1 MLETKFV
8 TGTWLVSETTH
19 LYDLTIEPGAVLEAP
34 QGKFIAMTVDGIG
47 QDPKPG
53 RYHGDIVLTVA
64 ETYHMAPHALMKL
77 NNISREFTDAV
88 VIDSGKVLE
97 EKSVPALLQ
106 KGTVTGEVAEGLYI
120 ASSAESF
127 NGILVTG
134 DQPYL
139 VKNCRMEL
147 DGFGANDFMGVGA
160 AVAAIDTADVTIDG
174 CDFTVNGVTR
184 CAVHVGGDSHVTVK
198 NSRIQNTSPDSD
210 WLGDFSWACGFLGTN
225 RLCQLCDNGSVVYDN
240 CDLISNGWG
249 VLSIDGTDKYNEM
262 IVKNSRLTLSGPRS
276 HGYGA
281 FCIGGNHVRF
291 EGCQVN
297 VTGYPLMLRGMQ
309 DKGRAEIVDSEIR
322 GRRFGLLAMGDTH
335 SVLTIAGSDFETDKS
350 SMVFK
355 GSATTVNITETSMR
369 PGNGVLL
376 QLMDNDESG
385 MTGQDFK
392 IPVGEVDQPIPDRDL
407 SLVGEDDISMTLT
420 GCRLTGDFYNSTTN
434 IQANKRSTQGGFGKF
449 HDTLIGTGQ
458 GHNEPTKEGKPME
471 MPPMPDGAIPDGPF
485 PGGPAGDAP
494 GPLPGMKD
502 LDTPKNLGLY
512 LVDTT
517 ITGVIS
523 SATQKYR
530 DGLTLIDESNRREM
544 SNITQTAAPTVNNGV
559 VVTLD
564 RTSCWTVTGTSYLTS
579 LTLAPG
585 AAVKAPDGKALKV
598 TVDGDEVSLMPG
610 QYRGKIVLQLV

>member
-1 MLETKFV
+1 MLETKTV
-8 TGTWLVSETTH
+8 TGTWLVEETTH
-19 LYDLTIEPGAVLEAP
+19 LYDLTIAEGAALKAP
-34 QGKFIAMTVDGIG
+34 EGKFIAMTVDGIG
-47 QDPKPG
+47 CDPKPG
-53 RYHGDIVLTVA
+53 RYHGDIILTVA
-64 ETYHMAPHALMKL
+64 ETYHMAPHALMRL

-88 VIDSGKVLE
+88 VIESGKVIA
-97 EKSVPALLQ
+97 EKGVPALIQ
-106 KGTVTGEVAEGLYI
+106 EGTVTGEKAEGVYI
-120 ASSAESF
+120 SSTAESF

-139 VKNCRMEL
+139 VKDCKMEL
-147 DGFGANDFMGVGA
+147 DGFGANDFMGVGS

-225 RLCQLCDNGSVVYDN
+225 RLCQLCDNGTVVYDN

-249 VLSIDGTDKYNEM
+249 ILSIDGTDKYNDM
-262 IVKNSRLTLSGPRS
+262 LVKNSRLTLSGPRS

-291 EGCQVN
+291 EGCDVN
-297 VTGYPLMLRGMQ
+297 VTGYPLMLRGMM
-309 DKGRAEIVDSEIR
+309 DKGRAEIVDSKIR

-335 SVLTIAGSDFETDKS
+335 SVLTLAGSDFETDKS
-350 SMVFK
+350 TMVFK
-355 GSATTVNITETSMR
+355 GSATTVNITETAMR
-369 PGNGVLL
+369 PGNGVIL

-392 IPVGEVDQPIPDRDL
+392 IPVGEADKAIEGRDL
-407 SLVGEDDISMTLT
+407 TTAGEDDINMTLT
-420 GCRLTGDFYNSTTN
+420 ACRLTGDFFNSTTN

-458 GHNEPTKEGKPME
+458 GHNEPTKDGKI
-471 MPPMPDGAIPDGPF
+471 ADGP
-485 PGGPAGDAP
+485 DAP
-494 GPLPGMKD
+494 KPDEDKPKMVMKD
-502 LDTPKNLGLY
+502 LDTPKNLGLT

-523 SATQKYR
+523 SATQHYR
-530 DGLTLIDESNRREM
+530 EGLTLIDESNRREM
-544 SNITQTAAPTVNNGV
+544 SNITQKAAPTVNNGV
-559 VVTLD
+559 IVSLD
-564 RTSCWTVTGTSYLTS
+564 RTSRWTVTGTSYITALE
-579 LTLAPG
+579 LAPG
-585 AAVKAPDGKALKV
+585 AVVDAPEGKTLKATLDGKAIDLA
-598 TVDGDEVSLMPG
+598 PG
-610 QYRGKIVLQLV
+610 RFAGKLVLTAE

>member
-1 MLETKFV
+1 MLETKTV
-8 TGTWLVSETTH
+8 TGTWLVEETTH
-19 LYDLTIEPGAVLEAP
+19 LYDLTIAEGAALKAP
-34 QGKFIAMTVDGIG
+34 EGKFIAMTVDGIG
-47 QDPKPG
+47 CDPKPG
-53 RYHGDIVLTVA
+53 RYHGDIILTVA
-64 ETYHMAPHALMKL
+64 ETYHMAPHALMRL

-88 VIDSGKVLE
+88 VIESGKVIA
-97 EKSVPALLQ
+97 EKGVPALIQ
-106 KGTVTGEVAEGLYI
+106 EGTVTGEKAEGVYI
-120 ASSAESF
+120 SSTAESF

-139 VKNCRMEL
+139 VKDCKMEL
-147 DGFGANDFMGVGA
+147 DGFGANDFMGVGS

-225 RLCQLCDNGSVVYDN
+225 RLCQLCDNGTVVYDN

-249 VLSIDGTDKYNEM
+249 ILSIDGTDKYNDM
-262 IVKNSRLTLSGPRS
+262 LVKNSRLTLSGPRS

-291 EGCQVN
+291 EGCDVN
-297 VTGYPLMLRGMQ
+297 VTGYPLMLRGMM
-309 DKGRAEIVDSEIR
+309 DKGRAEIVDSKIR

-335 SVLTIAGSDFETDKS
+335 SVLTLAGSDFETGKS
-350 SMVFK
+350 TMVFK
-355 GSATTVNITETSMR
+355 GSATTVNITETAMR
-369 PGNGVLL
+369 PGNGVIL

-392 IPVGEVDQPIPDRDL
+392 IPVGEADKAIEGRDL
-407 SLVGEDDISMTLT
+407 TTAGEDDINMTLT
-420 GCRLTGDFYNSTTN
+420 ACRLTGDFFNSTTN

-458 GHNEPTKEGKPME
+458 GHNEPTKDGKI
-471 MPPMPDGAIPDGPF
+471 ADGP
-485 PGGPAGDAP
+485 DAP
-494 GPLPGMKD
+494 KPDKDKPKMVMKD
-502 LDTPKNLGLY
+502 LDTPKNLGLT

-523 SATQKYR
+523 SATQHYR
-530 DGLTLIDESNRREM
+530 EGLTLIDESNRREM
-544 SNITQTAAPTVNNGV
+544 SNITQKAAPTVNNGV
-559 VVTLD
+559 IVSLD
-564 RTSCWTVTGTSYLTS
+564 RTSRWTVTGTSYITALE
-579 LTLAPG
+579 LAPG
-585 AAVKAPDGKALKV
+585 AVVDAPEGKTLKATLDGKAIDLA
-598 TVDGDEVSLMPG
+598 PG
-610 QYRGKIVLQLV
+610 RFAGKLVLTAE

>member
-1 MLETKFV
+1 MLETKTV
-8 TGTWLVSETTH
+8 TGTWLVEETTH
-19 LYDLTIEPGAVLEAP
+19 LYDLTIAEGAALKAP
-34 QGKFIAMTVDGIG
+34 EGKFIAMTVDGIG
-47 QDPKPG
+47 CDPKPG
-53 RYHGDIVLTVA
+53 RYHGDIILTVA
-64 ETYHMAPHALMKL
+64 ETYHMAPHALMRL

-88 VIDSGKVLE
+88 VIESGKVIA
-97 EKSVPALLQ
+97 EKGVPALIQ
-106 KGTVTGEVAEGLYI
+106 EGTVTGEKAEGVYI
-120 ASSAESF
+120 SSTAESF

-139 VKNCRMEL
+139 VKDCKMEL
-147 DGFGANDFMGVGA
+147 DGFGANDFMGVGS

-225 RLCQLCDNGSVVYDN
+225 RLCQLCDNGTVVYDN

-249 VLSIDGTDKYNEM
+249 ILSIDGTDKYNDM
-262 IVKNSRLTLSGPRS
+262 LVKNSRLTLSGPRS

-291 EGCQVN
+291 EGCDVN
-297 VTGYPLMLRGMQ
+297 VTGYPLMLRGMM
-309 DKGRAEIVDSEIR
+309 DKGRAEIVDSKIR

-335 SVLTIAGSDFETDKS
+335 SVLTLAGSDFETDKS
-350 SMVFK
+350 TMVFK
-355 GSATTVNITETSMR
+355 GSATTVNITETAMR
-369 PGNGVLL
+369 PGNGVIL

-392 IPVGEVDQPIPDRDL
+392 IPVGEADKAIEGRDL
-407 SLVGEDDISMTLT
+407 TTAGEDDINMTLT
-420 GCRLTGDFYNSTTN
+420 ACRLTGDFFNSTTN

-458 GHNEPTKEGKPME
+458 GHNEPTKDGKI
-471 MPPMPDGAIPDGPF
+471 ADGP
-485 PGGPAGDAP
+485 DAP
-494 GPLPGMKD
+494 KPDEDKPKMVMKD
-502 LDTPKNLGLY
+502 LDTPKNLGLT

-523 SATQKYR
+523 SATQHYR
-530 DGLTLIDESNRREM
+530 EGLTLIDESNRREM
-544 SNITQTAAPTVNNGV
+544 SNITQKAAPTVNNGV
-559 VVTLD
+559 IVSLD
-564 RTSCWTVTGTSYLTS
+564 RTSRWIVTGTSYITALE
-579 LTLAPG
+579 LAPG
-585 AAVKAPDGKALKV
+585 AVVDAPEGKTLKVTLDGKAIDLA
-598 TVDGDEVSLMPG
+598 PG
-610 QYRGKIVLQLV
+610 RFSGKLVLTAE

>member
-1 MLETKFV
+1 MLETKTV
-8 TGTWLVSETTH
+8 TGTWLVDETTH
-19 LYDLTIEPGAVLEAP
+19 LYDLTIAEGAALKAP
-34 QGKFIAMTVDGIG
+34 EGKFIAMTVDGIG
-47 QDPKPG
+47 CDPKPG
-53 RYHGDIVLTVA
+53 RYHGDIILTVA
-64 ETYHMAPHALMKL
+64 ETYHMAPHALMRL

-88 VIDSGKVLE
+88 VIESGKVIA
-97 EKSVPALLQ
+97 EKGVPALIQ
-106 KGTVTGEVAEGLYI
+106 EGTVTGEKAEGVYL
-120 ASSAESF
+120 SSTAESF

-139 VKNCRMEL
+139 VKDCKMEL
-147 DGFGANDFMGVGA
+147 DGFGANDFMGVGS

-225 RLCQLCDNGSVVYDN
+225 RLCQLCDNGTVVYDN

-249 VLSIDGTDKYNEM
+249 ILSIDGTDKYNDM
-262 IVKNSRLTLSGPRS
+262 LVKNSRLTLSGPRS

-291 EGCQVN
+291 EGCDVN
-297 VTGYPLMLRGMQ
+297 VTGYPLMLRGMM
-309 DKGRAEIVDSEIR
+309 DKGRAEIVDSKIR

-335 SVLTIAGSDFETDKS
+335 SVLTLAGSDFETDKS
-350 SMVFK
+350 TMVFK
-355 GSATTVNITETSMR
+355 GSATTVNITETAMR
-369 PGNGVLL
+369 PGNGVIL

-392 IPVGEVDQPIPDRDL
+392 IPVGEADKAIEGRDL
-407 SLVGEDDISMTLT
+407 TTAGEDDINMTLT
-420 GCRLTGDFYNSTTN
+420 ACRLTGDFFNSTTN

-458 GHNEPTKEGKPME
+458 GHNEPTKDGKI
-471 MPPMPDGAIPDGPF
+471 ADGP
-485 PGGPAGDAP
+485 DAP
-494 GPLPGMKD
+494 KPDEDKPKMVMKD
-502 LDTPKNLGLY
+502 LDTPKNLGLT

-523 SATQKYR
+523 SATQHYR
-530 DGLTLIDESNRREM
+530 EGLTLIDESNRREM
-544 SNITQTAAPTVNNGV
+544 SNITQKAAPTVNNGV
-559 VVTLD
+559 IVSLD
-564 RTSCWTVTGTSYLTS
+564 RTSRWTVTGTSYITALE
-579 LTLAPG
+579 LAPG
-585 AAVKAPDGKALKV
+585 AVVDAPEGKTLKVTLDGKAIDLA
-598 TVDGDEVSLMPG
+598 PG
-610 QYRGKIVLQLV
+610 RFAGKLVLTAE

>member
-1 MLETKFV
+1 MLETKTV
-8 TGTWLVSETTH
+8 TGTWLVEETTH
-19 LYDLTIEPGAVLEAP
+19 LYDLTIAEGAALKAP
-34 QGKFIAMTVDGIG
+34 EGKFIAMTVDGIG
-47 QDPKPG
+47 CDPKPG
-53 RYHGDIVLTVA
+53 RYHGDIILTVA
-64 ETYHMAPHALMKL
+64 ETYHMAPHALMRL

-88 VIDSGKVLE
+88 VIESGKVIA
-97 EKSVPALLQ
+97 EKGVPALIQ
-106 KGTVTGEVAEGLYI
+106 EGTVTGEKAEGVYI
-120 ASSAESF
+120 SSTAESF

-139 VKNCRMEL
+139 VKDCKMEL
-147 DGFGANDFMGVGA
+147 DGFGANDFMGVGS

-225 RLCQLCDNGSVVYDN
+225 RLCQLCDNGTVVYDN

-249 VLSIDGTDKYNEM
+249 ILSIDGTDKYNDM
-262 IVKNSRLTLSGPRS
+262 LVKNSRLTLSGPRS

-291 EGCQVN
+291 EGCDVN
-297 VTGYPLMLRGMQ
+297 VTGYPLMLRGMM
-309 DKGRAEIVDSEIR
+309 DKGRAEIVDSKIR

-335 SVLTIAGSDFETDKS
+335 SVLTLAGSDFETDKS
-350 SMVFK
+350 TMVFK
-355 GSATTVNITETSMR
+355 GSATTVNITETAMR
-369 PGNGVLL
+369 PGNGVIL

-392 IPVGEVDQPIPDRDL
+392 IPVGEADKAIEGRDL
-407 SLVGEDDISMTLT
+407 TTAGEDDINMTLT
-420 GCRLTGDFYNSTTN
+420 ACRLTGDFFNSTTN

-458 GHNEPTKEGKPME
+458 GHNEPTKDGKI
-471 MPPMPDGAIPDGPF
+471 ADGP
-485 PGGPAGDAP
+485 DAP
-494 GPLPGMKD
+494 KPDEDKPKMVMKD
-502 LDTPKNLGLY
+502 LDTPKNLGLT

-523 SATQKYR
+523 SATQHYR
-530 DGLTLIDESNRREM
+530 EGLTLIDESNRREM
-544 SNITQTAAPTVNNGV
+544 SNITQKAAPTVNNGV
-559 VVTLD
+559 IVSLD
-564 RTSCWTVTGTSYLTS
+564 RTSRWTVTGTSYITALELAPSAAVDAPEGKT
-579 LTLAPG
+579 LKVTLDGKAIDLAPG
-585 AAVKAPDGKALKV
+585 RFAGKL
-598 TVDGDEVSLMPG
+598 
-610 QYRGKIVLQLV
+610 VLTAE

>member
-1 MLETKFV
+1 MLETKVV
-8 TGTWLVSETTH
+8 TGQWLVEKTTH
-19 LYDLTIEPGAVLEAP
+19 LYDLTIEEGASIVAP
-34 QGKFIAMTVDGIG
+34 EGKFVALTVDGNG
-47 QDPKPG
+47 CDPKPG
-53 RYHGDIVLTVA
+53 RYHGDVVLTVA
-64 ETYHMAPHALMKL
+64 ETYHMAPHALMRL
-77 NNISREFTDAV
+77 NNISREFTDAL

-97 EKSVPALLQ
+97 EKGVPALIQ
-106 KGTVTGEVAEGLYI
+106 QGTVTGEKAQGLYL

-139 VKNCRMEL
+139 VQDCRMEL
-147 DGFGANDFMGVGA
+147 EGFGANDFMGVGA

-198 NSRIQNTSPDSD
+198 NSRLQNTSPDSD

-225 RLCQLCDNGSVVYDN
+225 RLCQLCDNGTVVYDN

-291 EGCQVN
+291 EGCDVN
-297 VTGYPLMLRGMQ
+297 VTGYPLMLRGMM
-309 DKGRAEIVDSEIR
+309 DKGRAEIVRSNIR

-350 SMVFK
+350 TMVFK
-355 GSATTVNITETSMR
+355 GSATSVNITETAMR
-369 PGNGVLL
+369 PGNGVIL

-392 IPVGEVDQPIPDRDL
+392 IPVGEVDQPLPGRDL
-407 SLVGEDDISMTLT
+407 THAGEDDIRMTLT
-420 GCRLTGDFYNSTTN
+420 ACRLTGDFFNSTTN

-458 GHNEPTKEGKPME
+458 GKNEPTKSGKPE
-471 MPPMPDGAIPDGPF
+471 EKPEEKSE
-485 PGGPAGDAP
+485 AP

-502 LDTPKNLGLY
+502 LDTPKNLGLT
-512 LVDTT
+512 LVDTQ

-523 SATQKYR
+523 SATQAYR
-530 DGLTLIDESNRREM
+530 QGLTLIDQSNRREM

-559 VVTLD
+559 VLSLD
-564 RTSCWTVTGTSYLTS
+564 ATSRWTVTGTSYITA
-579 LTLAPG
+579 LTLAQG
-585 AAVKAPDGKALKV
+585 ALVEAPAGKTLRV
-598 TVDGDEVSLMPG
+598 TVDGKETELVPG
-610 QYRGKIVLQLV
+610 TYTGKIVLTVA

>member
-1 MLETKFV
+1 MLETKTV
-8 TGTWLVSETTH
+8 TGTWLVEETTH
-19 LYDLTIEPGAVLEAP
+19 LYDLTIAEGAALKAP
-34 QGKFIAMTVDGIG
+34 EGKFIAMTVDGIG
-47 QDPKPG
+47 CDPKPG
-53 RYHGDIVLTVA
+53 RYHGDIILTVA
-64 ETYHMAPHALMKL
+64 ETYHMAPHALMRL

-88 VIDSGKVLE
+88 VIESGKVIA
-97 EKSVPALLQ
+97 EKGVPALIQ
-106 KGTVTGEVAEGLYI
+106 EGTVTGEKAEGVYI
-120 ASSAESF
+120 SSTAESF

-139 VKNCRMEL
+139 VKDCKMEL
-147 DGFGANDFMGVGA
+147 DGFGANDFMGVGS

-225 RLCQLCDNGSVVYDN
+225 RLCQLCDNGTVVYDN

-249 VLSIDGTDKYNEM
+249 ILSIDGTDKYNDM
-262 IVKNSRLTLSGPRS
+262 LVKNSRLTLSGPRS

-291 EGCQVN
+291 EGCDVN
-297 VTGYPLMLRGMQ
+297 VTGYPLMLRGMM
-309 DKGRAEIVDSEIR
+309 DNGRAEIVDSKIR

-335 SVLTIAGSDFETDKS
+335 SVLTLAGSDFETDKS
-350 SMVFK
+350 TMVFK
-355 GSATTVNITETSMR
+355 GSATTVNITETAMR
-369 PGNGVLL
+369 PGNGVIL

-392 IPVGEVDQPIPDRDL
+392 IPVGEADKAIEGRDL
-407 SLVGEDDISMTLT
+407 TTAGEDDINMTLT
-420 GCRLTGDFYNSTTN
+420 ACRLTGDFFNSTTN

-458 GHNEPTKEGKPME
+458 GHNEPTKDGKI
-471 MPPMPDGAIPDGPF
+471 ADGP
-485 PGGPAGDAP
+485 DAP
-494 GPLPGMKD
+494 KPDEDKPKMVMKD
-502 LDTPKNLGLY
+502 LDTPKNLGLT

-523 SATQKYR
+523 SATQHYR
-530 DGLTLIDESNRREM
+530 EGLILIDESNRREM
-544 SNITQTAAPTVNNGV
+544 SNITQKAAPTVNNGV
-559 VVTLD
+559 IVSLD
-564 RTSCWTVTGTSYLTS
+564 RTSRWIVTGTSYITALE
-579 LTLAPG
+579 LAPG
-585 AAVKAPDGKALKV
+585 AVVDAPEGKTLKVTLDGKAIDLA
-598 TVDGDEVSLMPG
+598 PG
-610 QYRGKIVLQLV
+610 RFAGKLVLTAE

>member
-1 MLETKFV
+1 MLETKTV
-8 TGTWLVSETTH
+8 TGTWLVEETTH
-19 LYDLTIEPGAVLEAP
+19 LYDLTIAEGAALKAP
-34 QGKFIAMTVDGIG
+34 EGKFIAMTVDGIG
-47 QDPKPG
+47 CDPKPG
-53 RYHGDIVLTVA
+53 RYHGDIILTVA
-64 ETYHMAPHALMKL
+64 ETYHMAPHALMRL

-88 VIDSGKVLE
+88 VIESGKVIA
-97 EKSVPALLQ
+97 EKGVPALIQ
-106 KGTVTGEVAEGLYI
+106 EGTVTGEKAEGVYI
-120 ASSAESF
+120 SSTAESF

-139 VKNCRMEL
+139 VKDCKMEL
-147 DGFGANDFMGVGA
+147 DGFGANDFMGVGS

-225 RLCQLCDNGSVVYDN
+225 RLCQLCDNGTVVYDN

-249 VLSIDGTDKYNEM
+249 ILSIDGTDKYNDM
-262 IVKNSRLTLSGPRS
+262 LVKNSRLTLSGPRS

-291 EGCQVN
+291 EGCDVN
-297 VTGYPLMLRGMQ
+297 VTGYPLMLRGMM
-309 DKGRAEIVDSEIR
+309 DKGRVEIVDSKIR

-335 SVLTIAGSDFETDKS
+335 SVLTLAGSDFETDKS
-350 SMVFK
+350 TMVFK
-355 GSATTVNITETSMR
+355 GSATTVNITETAMR
-369 PGNGVLL
+369 PGNGVIL

-392 IPVGEVDQPIPDRDL
+392 IPVGEADKAIEGRDL
-407 SLVGEDDISMTLT
+407 TTAGEDDINMTLT
-420 GCRLTGDFYNSTTN
+420 ACRLTGDFFNSTTN

-458 GHNEPTKEGKPME
+458 GHNEPTKDGKI
-471 MPPMPDGAIPDGPF
+471 ADGP
-485 PGGPAGDAP
+485 DAP
-494 GPLPGMKD
+494 KPDEDKPKMVMKD
-502 LDTPKNLGLY
+502 LDTPKNLGLT

-523 SATQKYR
+523 SATQHYR
-530 DGLTLIDESNRREM
+530 EGLTLIDESNRREM
-544 SNITQTAAPTVNNGV
+544 SNITQKAAPTVNNGV
-559 VVTLD
+559 IVSLD
-564 RTSCWTVTGTSYLTS
+564 RTSRWIVTGTSYITALE
-579 LTLAPG
+579 LAPG
-585 AAVKAPDGKALKV
+585 AVVDAPEGKTLKVTLDGKAIDLA
-598 TVDGDEVSLMPG
+598 PG
-610 QYRGKIVLQLV
+610 RFAGKLVLTAE

>member
-1 MLETKFV
+1 MLETKTV
-8 TGTWLVSETTH
+8 TGTWLVEETTH
-19 LYDLTIEPGAVLEAP
+19 LYDLTIAEGAALKAP
-34 QGKFIAMTVDGIG
+34 EGKFIAMTVDGIG
-47 QDPKPG
+47 CDPKPG
-53 RYHGDIVLTVA
+53 RYHGDIILTVA
-64 ETYHMAPHALMKL
+64 ETYHMAPHALMRL

-88 VIDSGKVLE
+88 VIESGKVIA
-97 EKSVPALLQ
+97 EKGVPALIQ
-106 KGTVTGEVAEGLYI
+106 EGTVTGEKAEGVYI
-120 ASSAESF
+120 SSTAESF

-139 VKNCRMEL
+139 VKDCKMEL
-147 DGFGANDFMGVGA
+147 DGFGANDFMGVGS

-225 RLCQLCDNGSVVYDN
+225 RLCQLCDNGTVVYDN

-249 VLSIDGTDKYNEM
+249 ILSIDGTDKYNDM
-262 IVKNSRLTLSGPRS
+262 LVKNSRLTLSGPRS

-291 EGCQVN
+291 EGCDVN
-297 VTGYPLMLRGMQ
+297 VTGYPLMLRGMM
-309 DKGRAEIVDSEIR
+309 DKGRAEIVDSKIR

-335 SVLTIAGSDFETDKS
+335 SVLTLAGSDFETDKS
-350 SMVFK
+350 TLVFK
-355 GSATTVNITETSMR
+355 GSATTVNITETAMR
-369 PGNGVLL
+369 PGNGVIL

-392 IPVGEVDQPIPDRDL
+392 IPVGEADKAIEGRDL
-407 SLVGEDDISMTLT
+407 TTAGEDDINMTLT
-420 GCRLTGDFYNSTTN
+420 ACRLTGDFFNSTTN

-458 GHNEPTKEGKPME
+458 GHNEPTKDGKI
-471 MPPMPDGAIPDGPF
+471 ADGP
-485 PGGPAGDAP
+485 DAP
-494 GPLPGMKD
+494 KPDEDKPKMVMKD
-502 LDTPKNLGLY
+502 LDTPKNLGLT

-523 SATQKYR
+523 SATQHYR
-530 DGLTLIDESNRREM
+530 EGLTLIDESNRREM
-544 SNITQTAAPTVNNGV
+544 SNITQKAAPTVNNGV
-559 VVTLD
+559 IVSLD
-564 RTSCWTVTGTSYLTS
+564 RTSRWTVTGTSYITALE
-579 LTLAPG
+579 LAPG
-585 AAVKAPDGKALKV
+585 AAVDAPEGKTLKVTLDGKAIDLA
-598 TVDGDEVSLMPG
+598 PG
-610 QYRGKIVLQLV
+610 RFAGKLVLTAE

>member
-1 MLETKFV
+1 MLETKTV
-8 TGTWLVSETTH
+8 TGTWLVEETTH
-19 LYDLTIEPGAVLEAP
+19 LYDLTIAEGAALKAP
-34 QGKFIAMTVDGIG
+34 EGKFIAMTVDGIG
-47 QDPKPG
+47 CDPKPG
-53 RYHGDIVLTVA
+53 RYHGDIILTVA
-64 ETYHMAPHALMKL
+64 ETYHMAPHALMRL

-88 VIDSGKVLE
+88 VIESGKVIA
-97 EKSVPALLQ
+97 EKGVPALIQ
-106 KGTVTGEVAEGLYI
+106 EGTVTGEKAEGVYI
-120 ASSAESF
+120 SSTAESF

-139 VKNCRMEL
+139 VKDCKMEL
-147 DGFGANDFMGVGA
+147 DGFGANDFMGVGS

-225 RLCQLCDNGSVVYDN
+225 RLCQLCDNGTVVYDN

-249 VLSIDGTDKYNEM
+249 ILSIDGTDKYNDM
-262 IVKNSRLTLSGPRS
+262 LVKNSRLTLSGPRS

-291 EGCQVN
+291 EGCDVN
-297 VTGYPLMLRGMQ
+297 VTGYPLMLRGMM
-309 DKGRAEIVDSEIR
+309 DKGRAEIVDSKIR

-335 SVLTIAGSDFETDKS
+335 SVLTLAGSDFETDKS
-350 SMVFK
+350 TMVFK
-355 GSATTVNITETSMR
+355 GSATTVNITETAMR
-369 PGNGVLL
+369 PGNGVIL

-392 IPVGEVDQPIPDRDL
+392 IPVGEADKAIEGRDL
-407 SLVGEDDISMTLT
+407 TTAGEDDINMTLT
-420 GCRLTGDFYNSTTN
+420 ACRLTGDFFNSTTN

-458 GHNEPTKEGKPME
+458 GHNEPTKDGKI
-471 MPPMPDGAIPDGPF
+471 ADGP
-485 PGGPAGDAP
+485 DAP
-494 GPLPGMKD
+494 KPDEDKPKMVMKD
-502 LDTPKNLGLY
+502 LDTPKNLGLT

-523 SATQKYR
+523 SATQHYR
-530 DGLTLIDESNRREM
+530 EGLTLIDESNRREM
-544 SNITQTAAPTVNNGV
+544 SNITQKAAPTVNNGV
-559 VVTLD
+559 IVSLD
-564 RTSCWTVTGTSYLTS
+564 RTSRWTVTGTSYITALE
-579 LTLAPG
+579 LAPG
-585 AAVKAPDGKALKV
+585 AVVDAPEGKTLKVTLDGKAIDLA
-598 TVDGDEVSLMPG
+598 PG
-610 QYRGKIVLQLV
+610 RFAGKLVLTAE

>member
-1 MLETKFV
+1 MLETKTV
-8 TGTWLVSETTH
+8 TGTWLVEETTH
-19 LYDLTIEPGAVLEAP
+19 LYDLTIAEGAALKAP
-34 QGKFIAMTVDGIG
+34 EGKFIAMTVDGIG
-47 QDPKPG
+47 CDPKPG
-53 RYHGDIVLTVA
+53 RYHGDIILTVA
-64 ETYHMAPHALMKL
+64 ETYHMAPHALMRL

-88 VIDSGKVLE
+88 VIESGKVIA
-97 EKSVPALLQ
+97 EKGVPALIQ
-106 KGTVTGEVAEGLYI
+106 EGTVTGEKAEGVYI
-120 ASSAESF
+120 SSTAESF

-139 VKNCRMEL
+139 VKDCKMEM
-147 DGFGANDFMGVGA
+147 DGFGANDFMGVGS

-225 RLCQLCDNGSVVYDN
+225 RLCQLCDNGTVVYDN

-249 VLSIDGTDKYNEM
+249 ILSIDGTDKYNDM
-262 IVKNSRLTLSGPRS
+262 LVKNSRLTLSGPRS

-291 EGCQVN
+291 EGCDVN
-297 VTGYPLMLRGMQ
+297 VTGYPLMLRGMM
-309 DKGRAEIVDSEIR
+309 DKGRAEIVDSKIR

-335 SVLTIAGSDFETDKS
+335 SVLTLAGSDFETDKS
-350 SMVFK
+350 TMVFK
-355 GSATTVNITETSMR
+355 GSATTVNITETAMR
-369 PGNGVLL
+369 PGNGVIL

-392 IPVGEVDQPIPDRDL
+392 IPVGEADKAIEGRDL
-407 SLVGEDDISMTLT
+407 TTAGEDDINMTLT
-420 GCRLTGDFYNSTTN
+420 ACRLTGDFFNSTTN

-458 GHNEPTKEGKPME
+458 GHNEPTKDGKI
-471 MPPMPDGAIPDGPF
+471 ADGP
-485 PGGPAGDAP
+485 DAP
-494 GPLPGMKD
+494 KPDEDKPKMVMKD
-502 LDTPKNLGLY
+502 LDTPKNLGLT

-523 SATQKYR
+523 SATQHYR
-530 DGLTLIDESNRREM
+530 EGLTLIDESNRREM
-544 SNITQTAAPTVNNGV
+544 SNITQKAAPTVNNGV
-559 VVTLD
+559 IVSLD
-564 RTSCWTVTGTSYLTS
+564 RTSRWIVTGTSYITALE
-579 LTLAPG
+579 LAPG
-585 AAVKAPDGKALKV
+585 AVVDAPEGKTLKVTLDGKAIDLA
-598 TVDGDEVSLMPG
+598 PG
-610 QYRGKIVLQLV
+610 RFAGKLVLTAE

>member
-1 MLETKFV
+1 MLETKVV
-8 TGTWLVSETTH
+8 TGQWLVEKTTH
-19 LYDLTIEPGAVLEAP
+19 LYDLTIEEGASIVAP
-34 QGKFIAMTVDGIG
+34 EGKFVALTVDGNG
-47 QDPKPG
+47 CDPKPG
-53 RYHGDIVLTVA
+53 RYHGDVVLTVA
-64 ETYHMAPHALMKL
+64 ETYHMAPHALMRL
-77 NNISREFTDAV
+77 NNISREFTDAL

-97 EKSVPALLQ
+97 EKGVPALIQ
-106 KGTVTGEVAEGLYI
+106 QGTVTGEKAQGLYL

-139 VKNCRMEL
+139 VQDCRMEL
-147 DGFGANDFMGVGA
+147 EGFGANDFMGVGA

-225 RLCQLCDNGSVVYDN
+225 RLCQLCDNGTVVYDN

-291 EGCQVN
+291 EGCDVN
-297 VTGYPLMLRGMQ
+297 VTGYPLMLRGMM
-309 DKGRAEIVDSEIR
+309 DKGRAEIVRSNIR

-350 SMVFK
+350 TMVFK
-355 GSATTVNITETSMR
+355 GSATRVNITETAMR
-369 PGNGVLL
+369 PGNGVIL

-392 IPVGEVDQPIPDRDL
+392 IPVGEVDQPLPGRDL
-407 SLVGEDDISMTLT
+407 THAGEDDIRMTLT
-420 GCRLTGDFYNSTTN
+420 ACRLTGDFFNSTTN

-458 GHNEPTKEGKPME
+458 GKNEPTKSGKPE
-471 MPPMPDGAIPDGPF
+471 EKPEEKPE
-485 PGGPAGDAP
+485 AP

-502 LDTPKNLGLY
+502 LDTPKNLGLT
-512 LVDTT
+512 LVDTQ

-523 SATQKYR
+523 SATQAYR
-530 DGLTLIDESNRREM
+530 QGLTLIDQSNRREM

-559 VVTLD
+559 VLSLD
-564 RTSCWTVTGTSYLTS
+564 ATSRWIVTGTSYITA
-579 LTLAPG
+579 LTLAQG
-585 AAVKAPDGKALKV
+585 ALVEAPAGKTLRV
-598 TVDGDEVSLMPG
+598 TVDGKETELVPG
-610 QYRGKIVLQLV
+610 TYTGKIVLTVA

>member
-1 MLETKFV
+1 MLETKVV
-8 TGTWLVSETTH
+8 TGQWLVEKTTH
-19 LYDLTIEPGAVLEAP
+19 LYDLTIEEGASIVAP
-34 QGKFIAMTVDGIG
+34 EGKFVALTVDGNG
-47 QDPKPG
+47 CDPKPG
-53 RYHGDIVLTVA
+53 RYHGDVVLTVA
-64 ETYHMAPHALMKL
+64 ETYHMAPHALMRL
-77 NNISREFTDAV
+77 NNISREFTDAL

-97 EKSVPALLQ
+97 EKGVPALIQ
-106 KGTVTGEVAEGLYI
+106 QGTVTGEKAQGLYL

-139 VKNCRMEL
+139 VQDCRMEL
-147 DGFGANDFMGVGA
+147 EGFGANDFMGVGA

-225 RLCQLCDNGSVVYDN
+225 RLCQLCDNGTVVYDN

-291 EGCQVN
+291 EGCDVN
-297 VTGYPLMLRGMQ
+297 VTGYPLMLRGMM
-309 DKGRAEIVDSEIR
+309 DKGRAEIVRSNIR

-350 SMVFK
+350 TMVFK
-355 GSATTVNITETSMR
+355 GSATSVNITETAMR
-369 PGNGVLL
+369 PGNGVIL

-392 IPVGEVDQPIPDRDL
+392 IPVGEVDQPLPGRDL
-407 SLVGEDDISMTLT
+407 THAGEDDIRMTLT
-420 GCRLTGDFYNSTTN
+420 ACRLTGDFFNSTTH

-458 GHNEPTKEGKPME
+458 GKNEPTKSGKPE
-471 MPPMPDGAIPDGPF
+471 EKPEEKPE
-485 PGGPAGDAP
+485 AP

-502 LDTPKNLGLY
+502 LDTPKNLGLT
-512 LVDTT
+512 LVDTQ

-523 SATQKYR
+523 SATQAYR
-530 DGLTLIDESNRREM
+530 QGLTLIDQSNRREM

-559 VVTLD
+559 VLSLD
-564 RTSCWTVTGTSYLTS
+564 ATSRWTVTGTSYITA
-579 LTLAPG
+579 LTLAQG
-585 AAVKAPDGKALKV
+585 ALVEAPAGKTLRV
-598 TVDGDEVSLMPG
+598 TVDGKETELVPG
-610 QYRGKIVLQLV
+610 TYTGKIVLTVA